1 MWVLILVAAAAITA
15 AFLIR
20 RDSGKRGKNSLFWF
34 VFTLLLFGICAIPI
48 YYYSIRRDA
57 KSSSR

>member
-20 RDSGKRGKNSLFWF
+20 QDSRKRGRNSLFWF

-48 YYYSIRRDA
+48 YYYSIRMDFKR
-57 KSSSR
+57 SNR